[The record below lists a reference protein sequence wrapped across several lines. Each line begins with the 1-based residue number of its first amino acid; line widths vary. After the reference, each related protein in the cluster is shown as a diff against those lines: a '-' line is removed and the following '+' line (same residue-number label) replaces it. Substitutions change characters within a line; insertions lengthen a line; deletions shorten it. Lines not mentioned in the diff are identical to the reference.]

1 MNKTVG
7 LLAVFAF
14 SFALH
19 AFGEEVVEN
28 NPWAWTPADAQTD
41 NASFP
46 AYADGKY
53 DGTFLLNSGTLVFD
67 DLSEK
72 FPKEGF
78 SVNVSGEVELDAWDR
93 RKIVFKY
100 HSNSGDYEKHTEYSN
115 SCFTESITDFITKK
129 NPIAPDGA
137 SLSGKI
143 VFASGFFFVPENE
156 VGEWL
161 FEGIYDDNV
170 LLKIDGVQLFKTG
183 SYIDRKQGSTDL
195 GYGWHRFEIR
205 ARDGSGDW
213 GAADFLKAQSPGSN
227 GLQPFYEGNF
237 QMGRRVANKAS
248 RYVLKSLSLED
259 AAKVVINNEAVVG
272 SELRLGESCEVYVAE
287 NSSLDLRSTKV
298 VGKIRKTG
306 AGAIVFGEDLP
317 KEIVIDS
324 GTLVLMIDH
333 SYDMNKVTLGN
344 GVAVRGLTADGKVI
358 AVGGALG
365 ADGKTTYSPLPKF
378 TYTGS
383 EDIPADGFGSLSVSG
398 ENTVLTIDS
407 SESSVLLTEVTVQS
421 GATLKVDSHVTID
434 RLVLEGSGALVV
446 GEGGNVKLS
455 TCSEETVDGQAAVI
469 SVLSGGALKTTGPV
483 AVSSVCLKGDASFEI
498 ESCTVKIEDF
508 VFEESSDEIPVLA
521 IAESGCLIVP
531 GGSKFGSVA
540 MTVKGQL
547 KAKGQGGIV
556 LGYAS
561 AGETRK
567 FDLLVEG
574 GEIETEDGNIDFA
587 CPEFN
592 GVVKT
597 AQNKPWRI
605 INAKLNPKRVTMVND
620 RTPRD
625 YKCGFNFGVNNNL
638 EEIISIDFYGTTLHY
653 SLEGYYFYSGGVVV
667 SFNEGSS
674 LKKDNDTQDFV
685 NGCSL
690 SIEKRARLIFNNSE
704 LYWSA
709 SKPTDASAGVGCGN
723 FYLNPSEEGYVALKL
738 NNSEFFYHRMAS
750 NQKAIIEIND
760 SIYTTKYKTYNY
772 KMPFAG
778 YYQASN
784 TFYEKNQLQEVKL
797 DGDLHIRSNYRDIEM
812 SMPSSVPFTGIGGVY
827 IEKPEG
833 FQSFVFKICSAQ
845 NTATGSIKAEEG
857 TELIFE
863 SGANWP
869 GTVVYNDN
877 VQFDDMPETLP
888 GEITVGAL
896 DLQKPLVYRIWENKN
911 DKINF
916 TGEGIIP
923 NGYEVQI
930 LLKDG
935 YNPAPGTT
943 FDLGTVPLSFDR
955 SKINCTSDR
964 WSFSLEDIAG
974 EENQKILRM
983 TVNAVSYVFN
993 GGEDGSFS
1001 DISDVSAWTSGGGIL
1016 EKIPVGQD
1024 VSIIGTAEVLGEIPA
1039 FSSITLTDGAK
1050 FVLRKKEGEEKFT
1063 EYVLPMIELLGS
1075 AELIVE
1081 AGVSVV
1087 MNGTISTVLKDDEKC
1102 PSVKILK
1109 DGALYLLGGS
1119 RLSGMSLEVNGV
1131 LATSSNGDLTLGY
1144 ASSGYNLPF
1153 ALTVNGGT
1161 ISNGFGNIEFAC
1173 PAKGGVVTAL
1183 RDEPWIIENASLKPE
1198 AYKGG
1203 FIFGVNNSEDAP
1215 ITIKVIGTKVE
1226 YFRVDSDFSFGSVFG
1241 VGGAVR
1247 VVFEEGSSLEKHYH
1261 AGGGQ
1266 KQHSIFNISQR
1277 GQLVFEAGSEL
1288 LWHAGSNGDSVGAGE
1303 FNLNPSEDGF
1313 KSLVVS
1319 GATFFY
1325 HRMGSNSK
1333 AVLHL
1338 KDATYICPKTSWNFL
1353 MPFAAHNS
1361 PLKHVFLE
1369 GNNKYMRKSGPSYH
1383 SCSSKVPFVGTGDLT
1398 MVDYE
1403 NTSTCFAV
1411 KSSANEATGKIAAE
1425 GGCRLYFL
1433 GDSNWNGVVVA
1444 NGKVELASSVSD
1456 SSATHDSPVTVNF
1469 ANLDLQADFP
1479 VKVWKD
1485 EDGKIT
1491 GNDVLNVGAY
1501 INNGGRLVPTLADE
1515 GDFVLGDKIV
1525 LGEIGDSSPLPCVAK
1540 GWTASRRAIDGDRE
1554 NDMLV
1559 LSKGVGFLMI
1569 VR

>member
-1 MNKTVG
+1 MKSILAI
-7 LLAVFAF
+7 LLS
-14 SFALH
+14 SFMINVLAEDIDSGAAGGAANVLKIDSND
-19 AFGEEVVEN
+19 FEQR
-28 NPWAWTPADAQTD
+28 D
-41 NASFP
+41 FIL
-46 AYADGKY
+46 DG
-53 DGTFLLNSGTLVFD
+53 GTFLVGPGAAEYV
-67 DLSEK
+67 
-72 FPKEGF
+72 KEGVSVTVSAGSEVSLDTVKKRAF
-78 SVNVSGEVELDAWDR
+78 SPNAF
-93 RKIVFKY
+93 VFKY
-100 HSNSGDYEKHTEYSN
+100 DAKSGDWAYRENYS
-115 SCFTESITDFITKK
+115 SELFVDSIEEFVSLN
-129 NPIAPDGA
+129 NPLAPDGT
-137 SLSGKI
+137 SLSQKDVYVGGWFY
-143 VFASGFFFVPENE
+143 VTDREA
-156 VGEWL
+156 GEWV
-161 FEGIYDDNV
+161 FWGIYDDNMRFLIDEVEV
-170 LLKIDGVQLFKTG
+170 LNTPNWQTSQQKTV
-183 SYIDRKQGSTDL
+183 SL
-195 GYGWHRFEIR
+195 AAGWYKFEIR
-205 ARDGSGDW
+205 CYDNTGEWGKSG
-213 GAADFLKAQSPGSN
+213 GILKAKSPAMSE
-227 GLQPFYEGNF
+227 LKLFHEKNF
-237 QMGRRVANKAS
+237 IMKKVAVPVDLTIKDS
-248 RYVLKSLSLED
+248 
-259 AAKVVINNEAVVG
+259 AKVSVASDEYEFGSIEFEEGAELSFQTNCCLSASVG
-272 SELRLGESCEVYVAE
+272 ISGFGSVAVAE
-287 NSSLDLRSTKV
+287 NCSLDLRNANFSENMELTLK
-298 VGKIRKTG
+298 G
-306 AGAIVFGEDLP
+306 AGTTVLCGNLPSVLKAEDGQIVLLPYVAYDTSKVLIGENVKVKVALGSVFYDAVGVAVDGGLKKYVP
-317 KEIVIDS
+317 LSDEFVPYSANASWTSDN
-324 GTLVLMIDH
+324 TLVLCGEDVVLDIDAT
-333 SYDMNKVTLGN
+333 DFPMPK
-344 GVAVRGLTADGKVI
+344 KII
-358 AVGGALG
+358 A
-365 ADGKTTYSPLPKF
+365 
-378 TYTGS
+378 
-383 EDIPADGFGSLSVSG
+383 
-398 ENTVLTIDS
+398 
-407 SESSVLLTEVTVQS
+407 QS
-421 GATLKVDSHVTID
+421 GATLKVTASV
-434 RLVLEGSGALVV
+434 AL
-446 GEGGNVKLS
+446 
-455 TCSEETVDGQAAVI
+455 
-469 SVLSGGALKTTGPV
+469 P
-483 AVSSVCLKGDASFEI
+483 EI
-498 ESCTVKIEDF
+498 ELADDAGFIVAAKGVAMHNGFAVQGGINRLPSF
-508 VFEESSDEIPVLA
+508 A
-521 IAESGCLIVP
+521 IAAGAELSVP

-605 INAKLNPKRVTMVND
+605 VNAKLNPKRVTMVNG

-674 LKKDNDTQDFV
+674 LKKDNDTQDYV

-760 SIYTTKYKTYNY
+760 STYTTKYKTYNY

-797 DGDLHIRSNYRDIEM
+797 DGDLHIRSNYRDLEM
-812 SMPSSVPFTGIGGVY
+812 SMPSSVPFTGSGGVY

-833 FQSFVFKICSAQ
+833 SQSFVFKICSSQ
-845 NTATGSIKAEEG
+845 NTATGFIKAEEG

-863 SGANWP
+863 SGANWL

-877 VQFDDMPETLP
+877 VQFDDMPETSP

-1039 FSSITLTDGAK
+1039 FSSITLTDRAK
-1050 FVLRKKEGEEKFT
+1050 LVLRKKEGEEKFT

-1102 PSVKILK
+1102 PSVKIQK

-1119 RLSGMSLEVNGV
+1119 RLGGMSLEVNGV
-1131 LATSSNGDLTLGY
+1131 LAASSNGDLTLGY
-1144 ASSGYNLPF
+1144 ALSGYNLPF

-1161 ISNGFGNIEFAC
+1161 ISNEFGNIEFAC

-1226 YFRVDSDFSFGSVFG
+1226 YFRVDSDFSLGSVFG

-1403 NTSTCFAV
+1403 NTSTCFVV

-1456 SSATHDSPVTVNF
+1456 SSATHDSPVTVAF
-1469 ANLDLQADFP
+1469 AKLDLQADFP

-1485 EDGKIT
+1485 ENGTIT
-1491 GNDVLNVGAY
+1491 GNDVLNVGEY

-1515 GDFVLGDKIV
+1515 GEFVLGDKIV
-1525 LGEIGDSSPLPCVAK
+1525 LGEIGDSSPLSCVAK
-1540 GWTASRRAIDGDRE
+1540 GWTASRKTIDGKS
-1554 NDMLV
+1554 MLV